1 MRTRFEGFP
10 AFQRALLEEV
20 EQRLRS
26 PLLMMEARGGEA
38 GTPDAYL
45 ASLEAALAETR
56 RRDLARN
63 YRQAAGMILDRMPN
77 GYPLLFGFCAF
88 AYLIGFAVNHFF
100 APRYEQIR
108 NF

>member
-1 MRTRFEGFP
+1 MFPKRAVATLIGMGTAVGCIGGMGFP
-10 AFQRALLEEV
+10 IL
-20 EQRLRS
+20 
-26 PLLMMEARGGEA
+26 
-38 GTPDAYL
+38 T
-45 ASLEAALAETR
+45 
-56 RRDLARN
+56 
-63 YRQAAGMILDRMPN
+63 GMILDRMPN